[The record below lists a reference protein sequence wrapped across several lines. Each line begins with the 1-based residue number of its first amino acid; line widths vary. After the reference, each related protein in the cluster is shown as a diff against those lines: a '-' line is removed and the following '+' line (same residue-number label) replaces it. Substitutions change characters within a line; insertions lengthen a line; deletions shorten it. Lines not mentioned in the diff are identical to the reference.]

1 MIALLLLE
9 VERVLGDPSSW
20 PQAVEFPNS
29 LALCAINSGYSLQG
43 TSAAGC
49 NVMRRYKSHRGK
61 PGADPDYDDG
71 IDLLRT
77 IKQIGG
83 PQEFA
88 TQITNSTK
96 LGNTGRL
103 KSEGLFEGVSRIVDC
118 GLNTIDDLKQGI
130 AEDFVLWSR
139 EWRNA
144 KGLSPAFGI
153 TSL

>member
-1 MIALLLLE
+1 
-9 VERVLGDPSSW
+9 
-20 PQAVEFPNS
+20 
-29 LALCAINSGYSLQG
+29 
-43 TSAAGC
+43 
-49 NVMRRYKSHRGK
+49 MRRYKSHRGK